1 MNRSPPF
8 FINSVYY
15 IRRLINTQQYFH
27 HLILREKKK
36 ITVQKRKTKLFRV
49 EEKLGKSRGP
59 RGDHMRR
66 RRGGGCGRRR
76 SARREILRAA
86 VLRGI

>member
-8 FINSVYY
+8 FINSVHY

-27 HLILREKKK
+27 HLILRKKK
-36 ITVQKRKTKLFRV
+36 ITVQKNTKLSRV

>member
-27 HLILREKKK
+27 HLILRKKK
-36 ITVQKRKTKLFRV
+36 ITVQKNTKLSRV

>member
-27 HLILREKKK
+27 HLILREKK
-36 ITVQKRKTKLFRV
+36 ITVQKNTKLSRV

>member
-27 HLILREKKK
+27 HLILRKKK

-66 RRGGGCGRRR
+66 RRGGGCGHRR

>member
-27 HLILREKKK
+27 HLILREKK
-36 ITVQKRKTKLFRV
+36 ITVQKRKTKLSRV

-76 SARREILRAA
+76 SVRREILGAA